1 MAHIPSEIQGV
12 PPKDESTGS
21 ETSIRSSLYDYTLTR
36 DSVLRSM
43 IEEYAFQALSED
55 LVIKRPCYK
64 YSVSETDEVNTFLS
78 LTFPQKL
85 WNIVESDQFESI
97 WWDERGTCIVINE
110 ELFKKEVLERKAP
123 FRIFETK
130 TMKSLI
136 RQLNLYGFSKKRQT
150 FQRSASL
157 PVFLEEENNIS
168 LLSKVFQHFH
178 LLAICKMTSCD
189 LESMYTYVAKTE
201 FKLELTNL

>member
-1 MAHIPSEIQGV
+1 MAHIPPEIQVG

-21 ETSIRSSLYDYTLTR
+21 KTSKKKKKRSSLYDCTLPR
-36 DSVLRSM
+36 DLVLRSM

-110 ELFKKEVLERKAP
+110 ELFKKEVLERKA
-123 FRIFETK
+123 ISE
-130 TMKSLI
+130 
-136 RQLNLYGFSKKRQT
+136 NLK
-150 FQRSASL
+150 
-157 PVFLEEENNIS
+157 P
-168 LLSKVFQHFH
+168 KV
-178 LLAICKMTSCD
+178 
-189 LESMYTYVAKTE
+189 
-201 FKLELTNL
+201 

>member
-1 MAHIPSEIQGV
+1 MAHIPSEIQDG
-12 PPKDESTGS
+12 PPKDESTDS
-21 ETSIRSSLYDYTLTR
+21 EASIRSSLYDYTLTR

-64 YSVSETDEVNTFLS
+64 YSVSETDEVNNFLS

-85 WNIVESDQFESI
+85 WNIVGSDQFESI

-110 ELFKKEVLERKAP
+110 ELFQKEVLERKAP

-136 RQLNLYGFSKKRQT
+136 QQLNLYGFSKSDKL
-150 FQRSASL
+150 F
-157 PVFLEEENNIS
+157 
-168 LLSKVFQHFH
+168 KV
-178 LLAICKMTSCD
+178 
-189 LESMYTYVAKTE
+189 
-201 FKLELTNL
+201 

>member
-1 MAHIPSEIQGV
+1 MAHISSEIEDG

-21 ETSIRSSLYDYTLTR
+21 ETSIRSYWYDYTPG

-55 LVIKRPCYK
+55 LVIKRPHYT
-64 YSVSETDEVNTFLS
+64 YSVSETDDVNDFLS

-97 WWDERGTCIVINE
+97 WWDETGTCRVISE
-110 ELFKKEVLERKAP
+110 ELFRKEVLERKEP

-130 TMKSLI
+130 SMKSLI
-136 RQLNLYGFSKKRQT
+136 QQLNLYGFNKNRQT
-150 FQRSASL
+150 VQRSASL

-168 LLSKVFQHFH
+168 LL
-178 LLAICKMTSCD
+178 
-189 LESMYTYVAKTE
+189 
-201 FKLELTNL
+201 

>member
-1 MAHIPSEIQGV
+1 MY
-12 PPKDESTGS
+12 KTD
-21 ETSIRSSLYDYTLTR
+21 R
-36 DSVLRSM
+36 DKYNRVSR
-43 IEEYAFQALSED
+43 EWTQ
-55 LVIKRPCYK
+55 KPCYK
-64 YSVSETDEVNTFLS
+64 YSVSETDEVTNFLS

-97 WWDERGTCIVINE
+97 WWDERGTCIVIHE

-130 TMKSLI
+130 SMKSLI

-168 LLSKVFQHFH
+168 LL
-178 LLAICKMTSCD
+178 
-189 LESMYTYVAKTE
+189 TE
-201 FKLELTNL
+201 T

>member
-1 MAHIPSEIQGV
+1 MAHIPPEIQVG

-36 DSVLRSM
+36 DLVLRSM
-43 IEEYAFQALSED
+43 IEEYAFQALSEE
-55 LVIKRPCYK
+55 LLINRPCYK

-110 ELFKKEVLERKAP
+110 ELFKKEVLEKKAP

-178 LLAICKMTSCD
+178 LLAICKMKSCD
-189 LESMYTYVAKTE
+189 LESMFTDVAKAE
-201 FKLELTNL
+201 FKLELTNH

>member
-1 MAHIPSEIQGV
+1 MNQLV
-12 PPKDESTGS
+12 QKPPKKKKK
-21 ETSIRSSLYDYTLTR
+21 RSSLYDCTLPR
-36 DSVLRSM
+36 DLVLRSM

-178 LLAICKMTSCD
+178 LLAICKMKSCD
-189 LESMYTYVAKTE
+189 LESMFTDVAKTE
-201 FKLELTNL
+201 FELKLTNR

>member
-1 MAHIPSEIQGV
+1 
-12 PPKDESTGS
+12 
-21 ETSIRSSLYDYTLTR
+21 
-36 DSVLRSM
+36 M
-43 IEEYAFQALSED
+43 IEEYALQALSED
-55 LVIKRPCYK
+55 LVINRPCYK
-64 YSVSETDEVNTFLS
+64 YSLSETDEVNDFLT

-136 RQLNLYGFSKKRQT
+136 RQLNLYGFSKK
-150 FQRSASL
+150 
-157 PVFLEEENNIS
+157 
-168 LLSKVFQHFH
+168 
-178 LLAICKMTSCD
+178 
-189 LESMYTYVAKTE
+189 
-201 FKLELTNL
+201 

>member
-1 MAHIPSEIQGV
+1 MAHISSEIQDGT
-12 PPKDESTGS
+12 PKDESTGS
-21 ETSIRSSLYDYTLTR
+21 ETSVRSSLYDYTLTR

-64 YSVSETDEVNTFLS
+64 YSVSETDEVTNFLS

-97 WWDERGTCIVINE
+97 WWDERGTCIVIHE

-130 TMKSLI
+130 SMKSLI

-178 LLAICKMTSCD
+178 LLAICKMKSCD
-189 LESMYTYVAKTE
+189 LESTFTYVAKTE
-201 FKLELTNL
+201 FKLELTNR

>member
-1 MAHIPSEIQGV
+1 MAHIPPEIQVG

-21 ETSIRSSLYDYTLTR
+21 KTSIRSSLYDCTLPR
-36 DSVLRSM
+36 DLVLRSM

-178 LLAICKMTSCD
+178 LLAICKMKSCD
-189 LESMYTYVAKTE
+189 LESMFTDVAKA
-201 FKLELTNL
+201 

>member
-1 MAHIPSEIQGV
+1 MAHIPPEIQVG

-21 ETSIRSSLYDYTLTR
+21 KTSIRSSLYDCTLPR
-36 DSVLRSM
+36 DLVLRSM

-178 LLAICKMTSCD
+178 LLAICKMKSCD
-189 LESMYTYVAKTE
+189 LESMFTDVAKTE
-201 FKLELTNL
+201 FELKLTNR